1 MRQISWVAAVL
12 FLFSSLCYPQDAT
25 PTDPDTIR
33 QMVQQVKDL
42 QERVRILEPPQS
54 HAGVSAPT
62 SPNLP
67 IPLVELA
74 EGLRQLPTAHRNSTK
89 STEFNGRGRRARLQ
103 GPEPEGAGAGILW
116 VRSRLVGQRLHR

>member
-42 QERVRILEPPQS
+42 QERVRILESPQS
-54 HAGVSAPT
+54 HAGVSTPT

-74 EGLRQLPTAHRNSTK
+74 EELRQLPTAHRNSTK
-89 STEFNGRGRRARLQ
+89 VHGIQ
-103 GPEPEGAGAGILW
+103 GQGSESSIT
-116 VRSRLVGQRLHR
+116 RS